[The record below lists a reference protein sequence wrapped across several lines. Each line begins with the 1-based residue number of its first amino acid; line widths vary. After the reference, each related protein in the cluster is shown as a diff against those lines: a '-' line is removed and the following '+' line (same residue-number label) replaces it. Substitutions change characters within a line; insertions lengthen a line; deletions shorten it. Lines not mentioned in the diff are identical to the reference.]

1 MMPPALD
8 FRYGMQNWDRR
19 KQAAET
25 GEGIMKIVV
34 TGGTGFIGRRIVSA
48 LLARDSVTGPSGEAE
63 PIEQVVAFDAMPPDP
78 AMPDDPRLALVTGDI
93 ADPGVLADV
102 ISEGTG
108 LVFHLAA
115 VVSGAAEADF
125 DLGMRVN
132 LEGTLA
138 LLEACRRLQTA
149 PRLVFASSV
158 AVFGGDMPRV
168 IRDDSALTPLTSYGT
183 QKAAAELLVN
193 DYSRKGFIDGR
204 ALRLPTIV
212 VRPGKPNKAAS
223 SFASGIIREP
233 LTGHDSICPVTPDA
247 TMWILSPRRVVES
260 FLRANE
266 LPAGLLGVSRSIT
279 LPGLSASVEEMIE
292 AMRQIAGEEPV
303 RRIRF
308 QPDPLIQSIVAGWP
322 GWFDPARGLALG
334 FEADADVGSIIRA
347 FIEDDLPGHATA

>member
-1 MMPPALD
+1 
-8 FRYGMQNWDRR
+8 
-19 KQAAET
+19 
-25 GEGIMKIVV
+25 MKIVV

-48 LLARDSVTGPSGEAE
+48 LLARDGITGPSGSVE
-63 PIEQVVAFDAMPPDP
+63 PIEQVVALDAVAPDP
-78 AMPDDPRLALVTGDI
+78 PMPDDPRLTVATGDI
-93 ADPGVLADV
+93 ADPATFADV
-102 ISEGTG
+102 LDDSTG

-132 LEGTLA
+132 LDGTWL
-138 LLEACRRLQTA
+138 LLEACRQLPTP

-158 AVFGGDMPRV
+158 AVFGGDMPRI

-193 DYSRKGFIDGR
+193 DFSRKGFIDGR

-233 LTGHDSICPVTPDA
+233 LTGKESLCPVGPEA
-247 TMWILSPRRVVES
+247 TMWILSPRRVVDA
-260 FLRANE
+260 FLRAAE
-266 LPAGLLGVSRSIT
+266 LPADRFGVSRSVN

-292 AMRQIAGEEPV
+292 ALRTVAGEEPV
-303 RRIRF
+303 GRIRF
-308 QPDPLIQSIVAGWP
+308 EPDPLIQSIVAGWP
-322 GWFDPARGLALG
+322 GWFDPAQGLALG
-334 FEADADVGSIIRA
+334 FQADPDVESIIRA
-347 FIEDDLPGHATA
+347 FIEDDLG

>member
-1 MMPPALD
+1 
-8 FRYGMQNWDRR
+8 
-19 KQAAET
+19 
-25 GEGIMKIVV
+25 MKIVV

-48 LLARDSVTGPSGEAE
+48 LLARDGITGPSGTVESIA
-63 PIEQVVAFDAMPPDP
+63 QVVAVDAVPPDP
-78 AMPDDPRLALVTGDI
+78 PMPADPRLSVVTGDI
-93 ADPGVLADV
+93 ADPALCDSVLDDT
-102 ISEGTG
+102 TG
-108 LVFHLAA
+108 LIFHLAA

-132 LEGTLA
+132 LDGTRL
-138 LLEACRRLQTA
+138 LLEACRRLPPP

-158 AVFGGDMPRV
+158 AVFGGGMPRT

-233 LTGHDSICPVTPDA
+233 LTGKESICPVAPDA
-247 TMWILSPRRVVES
+247 TMWILSPRRVVDA
-260 FLRANE
+260 FQRAAD
-266 LPAGLLGVSRSIT
+266 LPAESLGVSRSIT

-292 AMRQIAGEEPV
+292 ALRQVAGEEPA

-308 QPDPLIQSIVAGWP
+308 EPDPLIQTIVAGWP

-334 FEADADVGSIIRA
+334 FEADPDVATIIRA
-347 FIEDDLPGHATA
+347 FIEDDLE

>member
-1 MMPPALD
+1 
-8 FRYGMQNWDRR
+8 
-19 KQAAET
+19 
-25 GEGIMKIVV
+25 MKIVV

-48 LLARDSVTGPSGEAE
+48 LLAQETVTGPSGAAE
-63 PIEQVVAFDAMPPDP
+63 PIDQVIAFDAMQPEP
-78 AMPDDPRLALVTGDI
+78 AMPDDPRLTVVTGDL
-93 ADPGVLADV
+93 AKPGALGGV
-102 ISEGTG
+102 IDDDTG

-115 VVSGAAEADF
+115 IVSGAAEADF

-132 LEGTLA
+132 LGGTRA
-138 LLEACRRLQTA
+138 LLEACRRLPTP

-158 AVFGGDMPRV
+158 AVFGGDMPRT

-183 QKAAAELLVN
+183 QKAASELLVN

-204 ALRLPTIV
+204 SLRLPTIV

-233 LTGHDSICPVTPDA
+233 LTGRESLCPVTPDA

-260 FLRANE
+260 FLLANE
-266 LPAGLLGVSRSIT
+266 LPADTLGVSRSIT

-292 AMRQIAGEEPV
+292 ALRQVAGEEPV

-308 QPDPLIQSIVAGWP
+308 QPDPLIQTIVAGWP
-322 GWFDPARGLALG
+322 GWFDPERGLELG
-334 FEADADVGSIIRA
+334 FKADADVATIIRA
-347 FIEDDLPGHATA
+347 FIEDDLPSRGTA

>member
-1 MMPPALD
+1 
-8 FRYGMQNWDRR
+8 
-19 KQAAET
+19 
-25 GEGIMKIVV
+25 MKIVV
-34 TGGTGFIGRRIVSA
+34 TGGAGFIGRRVVSA
-48 LLARDSVTGPSGEAE
+48 LLARDSVTGPSGAAE
-63 PIEQVVAFDAMPPDP
+63 PIGQVVALDAMPPP
-78 AMPDDPRLALVTGDI
+78 AGMPDAPRLSVVTGDM
-93 ADPGVLADV
+93 AEPGALAGV
-102 ISEGTG
+102 IDAETG

-132 LEGTLA
+132 LDGTRA
-138 LLEACRRLQTA
+138 LLQACRNLPTP

-158 AVFGGDMPRV
+158 AVFGGGMPRT

-233 LTGHDSICPVTPDA
+233 LTGKDCICPVLPDA
-247 TMWILSPRRVVES
+247 TMWILSPRRVVEA

-266 LPAGLLGVSRSIT
+266 LPAETLGDSRSIT

-292 AMRQIAGEEPV
+292 AMRQVAGEEPI

-308 QPDPLIQSIVAGWP
+308 QPDPLIESIVAGWP
-322 GWFDPARGLALG
+322 GWFEPIRGLELG
-334 FEADADVGSIIRA
+334 FEADPDVATIIRA
-347 FIEDDLPGHATA
+347 FIEDDLPSQGRA